1 MITKHQGFL
10 FVCLFCLSIKKYPL
24 ILLKKY
30 SENKIMLVHVDGQV
44 WIACIS
50 EVEIMLQKAVR
61 RVKGAALIGGL

>member
-1 MITKHQGFL
+1 MGFL
-10 FVCLFCLSIKKYPL
+10 FVCLFVLPLNKKYPL

-30 SENKIMLVHVDGQV
+30 SENKIMLVHLDGQV
-44 WIACIS
+44 WIACIP